1 VSGIDH
7 MDEDMIALLA
17 LGESIEGIDSGHL
30 RVCVLCQSKVDQLRA
45 VVATSRSITDEDQ
58 LLSPPDALWENIV
71 TELESNSDSRDDHG
85 GARGGARG
93 ARMGWFA
100 LAAAV
105 GVLVGSLGTIVISD
119 ERNPAPTVA
128 QAELEPLADQ
138 DVRGVAQVRQTANG
152 PVLLVD
158 LPGLPDPSGYYEVW
172 MLSPNAD
179 SMISVGIMG
188 SGAVNEFPLP
198 AGMDMMAFPV
208 VDVSLEE
215 FDGDVT
221 HSGKSVVRGEL
232 ST

>member
-7 MDEDMIALLA
+7 IDEEMIALLA

-30 RVCVLCQSKVDQLRA
+30 RACVLCQSKVDQLRA
-45 VVATSRSITDEDQ
+45 VVATSRSITDEDR
-58 LLSPPDALWENIV
+58 LLPPPDAVWENIV
-71 TELESNSDSRDDHG
+71 TELEAPSASR
-85 GARGGARG
+85 GAQTRSRG

-128 QAELEPLADQ
+128 QAELEPLADE

>member
-1 VSGIDH
+1 MSGIDH
-7 MDEDMIALLA
+7 MDEEAISLLA
-17 LGESIEGIDSGHL
+17 LGESLEGSEAGHL
-30 RVCVLCQSKVDQLRA
+30 RTCALCQSKVDQLRA

-58 LLSPPDALWENIV
+58 LLSPPDAVWENIV
-71 TELESNSDSRDDHG
+71 TELDSTSSSRGDHG
-85 GARGGARG
+85 GARGGTRG

-105 GVLVGSLGTIVISD
+105 GVLVGSLGTIVVSD
-119 ERNPAPTVA
+119 QRNPAPTVA

-158 LPGLPDPSGYYEVW
+158 LPGLADPSGYYEVW
-172 MLSPNAD
+172 MLSPEAD

-188 SGAVNEFPLP
+188 NGGINEFPLP

-221 HSGKSVVRGEL
+221 HSGNSVVRGQL